1 MLTKTAMTVE
11 KSIVI
16 AVLSYDNIT
25 TAALSSTLLKCLNPL
40 PYRALPRNNTLST
53 LLPLF
58 HQLPEFDAEH
68 GAGGC
73 NGDGVGDGLCEK
85 YRKDF
90 VGEKVRKYVY
100 ERYEQDYLPENCKEG
115 GDLCVAEGDEAL
127 LTGVLSAHE
136 ENRRHVYSESP
147 HGQVRKLRLRG
158 EYHDRK
164 LRKEHADGPEQSGV
178 CQAAFQEK
186 GEAFLYA
193 IEISRAVV
201 EADYRLSALSKPL
214 KREKG
219 ELHDAGQ
226 NGHGPHGGVA
236 AVFQQGG
243 VEAEHQ
249 QAFGGLHDEGSNA
262 ESKAGRENMS
272 FHLKI
277 LFLNAK
283 NGDVSRE
290 KL

>member
-1 MLTKTAMTVE
+1 M
-11 KSIVI
+11 
-16 AVLSYDNIT
+16 
-25 TAALSSTLLKCLNPL
+25 
-40 PYRALPRNNTLST
+40 
-53 LLPLF
+53 
-58 HQLPEFDAEH
+58 
-68 GAGGC
+68 
-73 NGDGVGDGLCEK
+73 
-85 YRKDF
+85 
-90 VGEKVRKYVY
+90 RKYVY

-158 EYHDRK
+158 EYHDWK

-193 IEISRAVV
+193 VEISRAVV

-243 VEAEHQ
+243 IEAEYQ
-249 QAFGGLHDEGSNA
+249 QAFGGLHDEGSDT
-262 ESKAGRENMS
+262 EGKAGRENVP
-272 FHLKI
+272 FYLKI

-283 NGDVSRE
+283 NGDVSGEEFYSPQSAQCLGYDGGESCAFDSHVETEYENRIE
-290 KL
+290 NNVCNRADDYGEHADFGKALS